1 MFDWLFR
8 KSSFYRYQDSYA
20 FNDQALA
27 IAIKEAIIARS
38 DLDET
43 VLLLAHFPERLSE
56 LQATLEGFELPFV
69 IGTKQLNESEL
80 LKIRQEAPGQPILT
94 LSGMLYRAEQK
105 TIRKEE
111 PCVAM
116 MVAERHPLPHH
127 DDELKLWGQSL
138 PFPVQLGYFLSLDD
152 PVVSYAINDQ
162 VKQLLSQFG
171 MGENEL
177 VTSNL
182 VSRRVDRVL
191 RRLAKNGVGE
201 VACESSTEW
210 MKANFPDSL

>member
-20 FNDQALA
+20 FNSQAVA
-27 IAIKEAIIARS
+27 IAIKEAITARL

-43 VLLLAHFPERLSE
+43 VLLLAHFPQRLSE
-56 LQATLEGFELPFV
+56 LQATLEELELPFV
-69 IGTKQLNESEL
+69 IGTKRLDEAEI
-80 LKIRQEAPGQPILT
+80 LKIRKEAPGQPILT
-94 LSGMLYRAEQK
+94 LAGMLCRADQK
-105 TIRKEE
+105 PIRKEE
-111 PCVAM
+111 PCVAV
-116 MVAERHPLPHH
+116 MVAERHPLPRY

-191 RRLAKNGVGE
+191 RRLAKNGVGD
-201 VACESSTEW
+201 ATCESSTEW
-210 MKANFPDSL
+210 MKANFPDSS